1 MVERCFV
8 TVVNRGQHIHGNR
21 KQWNTELIAGDQ
33 KLEKVKIKILKTDK
47 IATSLIC
54 ASNDF

>member
-1 MVERCFV
+1 M
-8 TVVNRGQHIHGNR
+8 TVVNSGQHIHGNM

-33 KLEKVKIKILKTDK
+33 KLEKVKIKILKIDK